1 MMKSLKQL
9 LLISLAVLLCAASF
23 VACDVEAPET
33 PNAPGT
39 SNTVTAG
46 QDEGGKDEHPDSEA
60 HTHAFGGWTVT
71 ENPTCTQNGK
81 EERSCSCGQSETRYV
96 PVTEHDFVGGICSM
110 CGLNQGSDPVEPE
123 DTTENTTENTPEPP
137 PAPENA
143 NQNPETTEIYDGITV
158 TRLPYYANGILV
170 NSISF
175 SDTKVIVNITNLTGH
190 AIESFSSIRYKYYD
204 DGNTV
209 LNSGDLY
216 LESLNHGESAN
227 VHFYAEEKMTKLLF
241 GEATIYV
248 GEEFGS
254 GETAVYDG
262 ITANQLPYEVSGL
275 KVTALSFDNSKV
287 TITVI
292 NNTGHAIKSITS
304 IAYKCYDENGIIVRT
319 DSLYLKDM
327 NNGEA
332 AKVYFYAPEG
342 TVKILFGNATVY
354 EGIEAP
360 EGETAV
366 YDGITVTKIPY
377 EVMGLK
383 ITSVSYNNRKVT
395 VTVKNNTGNAI
406 KHISS
411 INYKCYDSDGFI
423 VRTDALYL
431 EDLNNGESAE
441 VYFYAEEGTSKI
453 LFTTA
458 TVYEGDSTGDGET
471 AVYDGITV
479 TKLPYYVKGLKVSEI
494 SFSGTKVTV
503 TVTNLTGYAIQNI
516 SSIAYKCYG
525 TDGQVLETGDLY
537 LADLNNGETA
547 EVYFYAA
554 NGTSKIIFGDATL
567 YETSASG
574 SSETDVYDGIT
585 VNKLPYEV
593 DGLIVT
599 AISFSGTKVTVK
611 VVNNTGRSIKGITSI
626 TYKCYGLDGNVLG
639 TGDLYL
645 EDMNHGETAEVHFYA
660 EEGTGKI
667 IFGDAT
673 IYN

>member
-1 MMKSLKQL
+1 MKSLKQL

-39 SNTVTAG
+39 SNTVTVG

-60 HTHAFGGWTVT
+60 HTHAFGNWTVT
-71 ENPTCTQNGK
+71 ENPTCTKNGK

-123 DTTENTTENTPEPP
+123 DTTENTTEPP

-209 LNSGDLY
+209 LNSGDLF

-241 GEATIYV
+241 GEATIHV

-262 ITANQLPYEVSGL
+262 ITSNQLPCEISGL
-275 KVTALSFDNSKV
+275 KITSFSYHNNRFTISVVNNTGHAIKKISSLTFKCYDESGTIVSTGDLYLENMNNGETALVSYHTTDDTVKVLFGNATIYEGTETPEGDTSAYDGITVTQLPYQVMGLKITSVSFDGRKV

-292 NNTGHAIKSITS
+292 NNTGS
-304 IAYKCYDENGIIVRT
+304 
-319 DSLYLKDM
+319 
-327 NNGEA
+327 
-332 AKVYFYAPEG
+332 
-342 TVKILFGNATVY
+342 
-354 EGIEAP
+354 
-360 EGETAV
+360 
-366 YDGITVTKIPY
+366 
-377 EVMGLK
+377 
-383 ITSVSYNNRKVT
+383 
-395 VTVKNNTGNAI
+395 AI

-411 INYKCYDSDGFI
+411 IAYKCYNNEGHILETGD
-423 VRTDALYL
+423 LYL
-431 EDLNNGESAE
+431 EDLNNGETAE
-441 VYFYAEEGTSKI
+441 VYFYAAEGTGKI

-458 TVYEGDSTGDGET
+458 TIYEGDSTGDGET

-479 TKLPYYVKGLKVSEI
+479 TKLPYYVQGLKVSSI

-503 TVTNLTGYAIQNI
+503 TVTNMTGYAIQNY
-516 SSIAYKCYG
+516 SSIAYKCYS

-537 LADLNNGETA
+537 LADMNNGETA

-554 NGTSKIIFGDATL
+554 NGTSKILFGDATI
-567 YETSASG
+567 YESTASG
-574 SSETDVYDGIT
+574 GGETDVYDGIT

-599 AISFSGTKVTVK
+599 TISFSGTKVTVK

-667 IFGDAT
+667 IFGNAT